1 MASEAPAAEDPARG
15 PRRMGGEVIDSVDAR
30 AAGSAGRGFASFAC
44 PPLALPL
51 SPAISALC
59 RLGRALSKRWPS
71 VTSGANRDTKDLS
84 CASQRRTAGGI
95 TVIDSDE
102 QK

>member
-51 SPAISALC
+51 C